1 MAYNNIFNIWF
12 RSRDEKPIHIDERRR
27 KKGFLDAVEK
37 NSYIILIIIVIG
49 SIILKSLNITG
60 GLLIG
65 GIIAILNFKGLRFIL
80 ERIIKGREVIFYG
93 VLLAMKFFL
102 LTSLIFFNI
111 IYIKINSVSFVIG
124 LSVIFIAIIM
134 QSIISYLREED
145 I

>member
-1 MAYNNIFNIWF
+1 
-12 RSRDEKPIHIDERRR
+12 
-27 KKGFLDAVEK
+27 
-37 NSYIILIIIVIG
+37 LIIIVIG